1 MSKSKLTIFKNNN
14 AGQPIKKKDGS
25 IVEYDGKPMLQPS
38 LNGKINLPEGLPAGD
53 YEVAIYQ
60 YTSDKNPDR
69 PPLKYYAGTIKAAW
83 KKDDSFKKA
92 AKIVDKMNAK
102 KPVEEDFDDDLVP
115 F

>member
-1 MSKSKLTIFKNNN
+1 MKSKLTIFKNNN

-60 YTSDKNPDR
+60 YIADKNPDK
-69 PPLKYYAGTIKAAW
+69 PPLKYYSGTIKPA
-83 KKDDSFKKA
+83 FKKTNQHS
-92 AKIVDKMNAK
+92 VDKGNGYAPK
-102 KPVEEDFDDDLVP
+102 EKSINLNEDNVDDIWGV
-115 F
+115 